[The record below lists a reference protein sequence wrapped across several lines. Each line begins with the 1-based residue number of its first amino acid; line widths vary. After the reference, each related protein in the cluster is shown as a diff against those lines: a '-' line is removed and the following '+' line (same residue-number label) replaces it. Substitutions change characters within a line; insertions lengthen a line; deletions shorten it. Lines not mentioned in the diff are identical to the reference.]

1 MMIKNIA
8 MISIIY
14 FIYACANPIEK
25 EKNSSD
31 GNNSLLPNL
40 DLQDGIEVVTWN
52 IENFPKLGQRT
63 IDSVASIITSLNADI
78 YCLQEISNMAM
89 FTDLAEILDEYSY
102 VASDATEY
110 LNLVVLYKKNQ
121 FIVRNQS
128 SLFTDNMYEFAYR
141 PPLRIEMTFLGQNA
155 IDFTL
160 INMHLKCCDN
170 GFNRRVASSDILY
183 DYLNSSVQAGI
194 LNHIV
199 VGDWNDDIS
208 DPYSENSFNIFLDDT
223 ENYKYVTYEN
233 ALSGTNIHDS
243 YPSYPSFI
251 DHIMISKD
259 LFDESGDGDVQTLRL
274 GDYISGYDEIISDH
288 RPVVWR
294 FTP

>member
-1 MMIKNIA
+1 MMKNIFTLCTLYL
-8 MISIIY
+8 IFS
-14 FIYACANPIEK
+14 CANPVEK
-25 EKNSSD
+25 ETLNTPTE
-31 GNNSLLPNL
+31 SLLPNL
-40 DLQDGIEVVTWN
+40 DIENGIEIVTWN
-52 IENFPKLGQRT
+52 IEQFPKLGQRT

-78 YCLQEISNMAM
+78 YCLQEIS
-89 FTDLAEILDEYSY
+89 DLSKFIDLVEILDGYSY
-102 VASDATEY
+102 VESNATEY

-128 SLFTDNMYEFAYR
+128 DLFTDSMYDFASR
-141 PPLRIEMTFLGQNA
+141 PPLRIEMTFTGENP

-170 GFNRRVASSDILY
+170 GFNRRVASANILY
-183 DYLNSSVQAGI
+183 DYLNSSIQAGVV
-194 LNHIV
+194 NHII

-208 DPYSENSFNIFLDDT
+208 DQYSENSFNIFLDDT

-233 ALSGTNIHDS
+233 AHSGTNIHDS

-259 LFDESGDGDVQTLRL
+259 LFDEAENGDVQTIRL
-274 GDYISGYDEIISDH
+274 GDYLSGYDQIISDH

>member
-8 MISIIY
+8 IISLLY
-14 FIYACANPIEK
+14 FLSACASPIEK
-25 EKNSSD
+25 EQNKND
-31 GNNSLLPNL
+31 GNDSLLPDL

-78 YCLQEISNMAM
+78 YCLQEISNMSM
-89 FTDLAEILDEYSY
+89 FADLTEVLDEYSY

-121 FIVRNQS
+121 FVVRSQS
-128 SLFTDNMYEFAYR
+128 NLFTDNMYEFAYR

-183 DYLNSSVQAGI
+183 NYLNSSVQAGI

-208 DPYSENSFNIFLDDT
+208 DPSSENSFNIFLDDT
-223 ENYKYVTYEN
+223 GNYKYVTYEN
-233 ALSGTNIHDS
+233 ALSGNNIHDS

-259 LFDESGDGDVQTLRL
+259 LFDEFSNGDVQTLRL

-288 RPVVWR
+288 RPIVWR

>member
-259 LFDESGDGDVQTLRL
+259 LFDEFGDGDVQTLRL

>member
-183 DYLNSSVQAGI
+183 DYLNSSIQAGI